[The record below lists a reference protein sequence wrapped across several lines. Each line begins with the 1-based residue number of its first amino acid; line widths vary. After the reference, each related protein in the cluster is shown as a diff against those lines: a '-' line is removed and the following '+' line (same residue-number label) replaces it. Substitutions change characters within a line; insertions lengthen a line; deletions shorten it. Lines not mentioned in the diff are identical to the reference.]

1 MNRKKILLMLIAEA
15 IWNIEIN
22 PPLGRSEQDILRD
35 IQNICSSLSLED
47 MLWIDEYLMNKKSGN

>member
-1 MNRKKILLMLIAEA
+1 MNRKKILRMLIAEA

-22 PPLGRSEQDILRD
+22 RPLDKSEQDILRD

-47 MLWIDEYLMNKKSGN
+47 MLWIDEYLMNKKNGN